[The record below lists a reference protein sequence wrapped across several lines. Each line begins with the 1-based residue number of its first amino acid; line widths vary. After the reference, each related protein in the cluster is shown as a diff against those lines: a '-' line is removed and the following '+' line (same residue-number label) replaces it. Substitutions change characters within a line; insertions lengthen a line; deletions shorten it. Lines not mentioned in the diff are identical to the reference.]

1 EASPDINRQVP
12 KKGVNLSSLKA
23 VTVPTVLY
31 SEFKINLNDLSYID
45 LGEFW
50 ININKLK
57 DHLLEVKSNIPSL
70 IFAGKVDNK
79 VYDSV
84 LFNKYKGKEKVYG
97 NLTIGLKANYRT
109 ERVINFGKKTAKRKE
124 NDATKEELEFQRF
137 VFLGFFGGGKSIE
150 NQKMNKNLN
159 FVELII
165 DKKSKEI
172 YHKINYEK
180 LEYFKKEMSIGPTL
194 KTFPNILEVNEEE
207 QNKILYDNWDTN
219 IFELNKNENLEVITI
234 NRQSCLSL
242 EHNRIQS
249 ILAAHFFNQDYK
261 VKIEKFNF
269 IDLYVEN
276 ENETKIFEI
285 KTSGTEIY
293 KAIGQI
299 LVYENFVLS
308 NNLQKSK
315 FEKIILFDKIYSYD
329 SKILLTLKKYNI
341 ELKVISD
348 YI

>member
-1 EASPDINRQVP
+1 MKKEISMRIENNLIIWSPSEASPDINRQVP

-23 VTVPTVLY
+23 VTVPAVLY
-31 SEFKINLNDLSYID
+31 SEFKINPNDLSYID

-57 DHLLEVKSNIPSL
+57 DHLLGVKSNIPSL

-97 NLTIGLKANYRT
+97 NLTIGLRANYRT

-165 DKKSKEI
+165 DK
-172 YHKINYEK
+172 
-180 LEYFKKEMSIGPTL
+180 M
-194 KTFPNILEVNEEE
+194 V
-207 QNKILYDNWDTN
+207 
-219 IFELNKNENLEVITI
+219 V
-234 NRQSCLSL
+234 
-242 EHNRIQS
+242 
-249 ILAAHFFNQDYK
+249 
-261 VKIEKFNF
+261 
-269 IDLYVEN
+269 
-276 ENETKIFEI
+276 
-285 KTSGTEIY
+285 
-293 KAIGQI
+293 
-299 LVYENFVLS
+299 
-308 NNLQKSK
+308 
-315 FEKIILFDKIYSYD
+315 
-329 SKILLTLKKYNI
+329 
-341 ELKVISD
+341 
-348 YI
+348 